1 MAIPYNSTA
10 SQPQGLESVTI
21 NLIAYVVD
29 SIDLSSTEQ
38 RIISRTDANGDRADF
53 MIREGS
59 DQIEGTMTLQ
69 RATDTTVLP
78 SEGTEFTYDFDR
90 SGTASTLVVHSVKV
104 NRTKEDFDTFDVN
117 VVLVTYQA

>member
-29 SIDLSSTEQ
+29 SIDLSATEH

-53 MIREGS
+53 MVRAGA
-59 DQIEGTMTLQ
+59 DQISGSMTLQ
-69 RATDTTVLP
+69 RATDSTVLP
-78 SEGTEFTYDFDR
+78 PEGTEFTYDFDR
-90 SGTASTLVVHSVKV
+90 SGTASTLVVQSVGVDRGKD
-104 NRTKEDFDTFDVN
+104 DFDTFDVS
-117 VVLVTYQA
+117 VILVTYQG

>member
-1 MAIPYNSTA
+1 MAIPYNSQA

-21 NLIAYVVD
+21 NLVAYVVD

-38 RIISRTDANGDRADF
+38 RIINRTDAVGKRADF
-53 MIREGS
+53 MILEGS

-78 SEGTEFTYDFDR
+78 AEGEEFTYDFDR

>member
-29 SIDLSSTEQ
+29 SVSLTSNEN

-53 MIREGS
+53 MVRAGA
-59 DQIEGTMTLQ
+59 DQISGSMTLQ
-69 RATDTTVLP
+69 RATDSTVLP
-78 SEGTEFTYDFDR
+78 PEGTEFTYDFDR
-90 SGTASTLVVHSVKV
+90 SGTASTLVVQSVGVDRGKD
-104 NRTKEDFDTFDVN
+104 DFDTFDVN
-117 VVLVTYQA
+117 VILVTYQG